1 MRLHRLIGII
11 MLLNSK
17 EAVKAKELARILESS
32 ERTIYRDIDILC
44 EAGIPIVSIP
54 GPAGGFSFMEG
65 YKLHTDSLHKR
76 DILNILLSTMG
87 INVDKSTETAQELK
101 NAIIKLENSVPEKY
115 REDIVKAKERFFFD
129 AEPWW
134 GKRLENKNIDIVK
147 KAILDLKKMKIDY
160 RKYDGTET
168 ERIIMPYGAIVKNSQ
183 WYLVAFCEEKNQE
196 RIFKCSRIVNPEVL
210 LESFVI
216 PREFSLEEFWEN
228 SKQQFIEKAAS
239 EDVICEKY
247 PVKIKLFKEKKGLLE
262 GFRVL
267 EYLNHGANWI
277 YKIDMLSFDTACSML
292 FPLSDKVQIIEP
304 IEVKNF
310 IIGKAKN
317 ILSFNKFEDPINP

>member
-17 EAVKAKELARILESS
+17 EAVKARELAKILESS

-65 YKLHTDSLHKR
+65 YKFHTDFLYKK
-76 DILNILLSTMG
+76 DIVNILLSTMG
-87 INVDKSTETAQELK
+87 INVDKNTEAAQELK
-101 NAIIKLENSVPEKY
+101 NTIIKLENSVPEKY

-134 GKRLENKNIDIVK
+134 GKKLENKNIDIVK
-147 KAILDLKKMKIDY
+147 NAILDLKKMKINY

-168 ERIIMPYGAIVKNSQ
+168 ERIIRPYGVIVKNSQ

-196 RIFKCSRIVNPEVL
+196 RIFKCSRIVNPEIL
-210 LESFVI
+210 LENFVI
-216 PREFSLEEFWEN
+216 PREFSLEEFWGN

-239 EDVICEKY
+239 EDVVCEKY
-247 PVKIKLFKEKKGLLE
+247 PVKVKLFKEKKGFLE
-262 GFRVL
+262 GFKIL
-267 EYLNHGANWI
+267 ECLNHGAYWI
-277 YKIDMLSFDTACSML
+277 YKIDMLSFETACSML
-292 FPLSDKVQIIEP
+292 FPLSDEVQIIEP

-317 ILSFNKFEDPINP
+317 ILSFNNF